1 MPSRQYWIR
10 AVSSSVAAHA
20 RVVVGGER
28 LAGGGYFYRPTVID
42 GVRTGDELVTTEI
55 FGPVIT
61 VETFTD
67 EDDAI
72 ARANATEYGLAASI
86 WTNHHAR
93 ALRVSAAIDAGTVWV
108 NCHIPLV
115 AEMPHGGFKHS
126 GYGKDLSNYSLE
138 DYTRV
143 KHVMSYVGR

>member
-1 MPSRQYWIR
+1 VPARDGWSRCWR
-10 AVSSSVAAHA
+10 PA
-20 RVVVGGER
+20 R

-72 ARANATEYGLAASI
+72 ARANATE
-86 WTNHHAR
+86 
-93 ALRVSAAIDAGTVWV
+93 
-108 NCHIPLV
+108 
-115 AEMPHGGFKHS
+115 
-126 GYGKDLSNYSLE
+126 
-138 DYTRV
+138 
-143 KHVMSYVGR
+143 